1 MSVAIPFFLLLTM
14 QVKLCLM
21 KFALELALQL
31 TVYWQNQWYNIG
43 YFIGYAIGYAIDRAF
58 WDFSN
63 IVEREDLP
71 KIVAYLTLL
80 GPKYTWHGL

>member
-1 MSVAIPFFLLLTM
+1 
-14 QVKLCLM
+14 
-21 KFALELALQL
+21 LALQL

-63 IVEREDLP
+63 IVQKEEED
-71 KIVAYLTLL
+71 
-80 GPKYTWHGL
+80 

>member
-1 MSVAIPFFLLLTM
+1 M

-43 YFIGYAIGYAIDRAF
+43 YFIGYAIGYAIGYVSGNPI
-58 WDFSN
+58 FSTIDN
-63 IVEREDLP
+63 ANEVVFNEICSW
-71 KIVAYLTLL
+71 IGFTINCLL
-80 GPKYTWHGL
+80 AKSMV

>member
-1 MSVAIPFFLLLTM
+1 MSVAIPFFLPLTM

-43 YFIGYAIGYAIDRAF
+43 YAIGYAIDHAF

-63 IVEREDLP
+63 IVQKEEED
-71 KIVAYLTLL
+71 
-80 GPKYTWHGL
+80 